1 MVSRTRP
8 PTNDGTPIRT
18 CVRTHIRFD
27 LPATVDTLTP
37 GTTTAPSH
45 LPAMLNSSPPPI
57 LLPGA
62 DAEASTAGLE
72 RRVREGINY
81 AEPKFNLHVRIHCA
95 ISSSYLTY
103 SHRKMCTPYPV
114 TVPTQVK
121 QAALGGSQ
129 APSDDDIPMFTEQR
143 HKSRPRL
150 LADDDKESDGVQA
163 IEVPLAGLRVCT
175 AGLANVVSRWGSA
188 SRERLVAIFDR
199 RRRGLTKQLARVIVL
214 LLSYAPFFSFLCS
227 SLFIQSRC
235 YANE

>member
-81 AEPKFNLHVRIHCA
+81 AEPKFNLH
-95 ISSSYLTY
+95 
-103 SHRKMCTPYPV
+103 
-114 TVPTQVK
+114 VK